1 MPAQFNYDLPITQN
15 SPGRKIAERT
25 GESWTPVW
33 TSTAQAKG
41 TMRRGMA
48 RNVMNGNDAEH
59 VARIANARVSRIADL
74 TEAIDACIVGTVRA
88 SKILLG
94 PGSGLACVAYR
105 FRDSQGRTEH
115 RAVPFV
121 VEDETGHAMIQVST
135 PTLLVTVHDGDG
147 ADRSLVGAGYLRH
160 HRHPGPHREQRV
172 EIGQQ
177 IVVLGPCT
185 REPDRGTLASFL
197 YRDRPASLIRF
208 AQRAD
213 TPIVLAEQ
221 IAVDPTAI
229 WS

>member
-1 MPAQFNYDLPITQN
+1 
-15 SPGRKIAERT
+15 
-25 GESWTPVW
+25 
-33 TSTAQAKG
+33 
-41 TMRRGMA
+41 MA
-48 RNVMNGNDAEH
+48 ASVRNGSDAEH
-59 VARIANARVSRIADL
+59 VARMASARVSRIADL
-74 TEAIDACIVGTVRA
+74 TDATNACIVGTVRA

-94 PGSGLACVAYR
+94 PGSGVACVAYR
-105 FRDSQGRTEH
+105 FRDSRGRTEH

-121 VEDETGHAMIQVST
+121 VEDDTGHAVIQVST
-135 PTLLVTVHDGDG
+135 PTLLVTVHNGDG
-147 ADRSLVGAGYLRH
+147 PDRSLVGASYLRH

-185 REPDRGTLASFL
+185 RELDRGTLASFL

-213 TPIVLAEQ
+213 THIVLAER
-221 IAVDPTAI
+221 IAVDPSAV